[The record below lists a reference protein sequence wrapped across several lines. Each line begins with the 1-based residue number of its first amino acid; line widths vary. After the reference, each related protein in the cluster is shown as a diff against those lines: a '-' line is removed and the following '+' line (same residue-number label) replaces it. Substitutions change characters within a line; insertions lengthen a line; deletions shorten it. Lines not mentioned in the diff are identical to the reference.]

1 MGLDISNPHLEYS
14 HRQTIGAMRRLL
26 RRLWYAIRRSRVEA
40 DLADEMAFHREMT
53 LNDLKARGLSA
64 SDATR
69 AAARAFGS
77 SALAG
82 NQSRDVWIWPWL
94 QDLGQDVR
102 FGARLLWRE
111 RRYSIAAVTALA
123 LGLGATTTAF
133 TFVNS
138 AVFKSLPFA
147 DADRLVWIRTVDA
160 RGRELGV
167 SYTDARDWREA
178 ARTLS
183 HLVISVELPMNVSE
197 ETLPPQR
204 FSGSYVSPDMFDMVG
219 RRPMLGRTFLPED
232 NRFQAPR
239 VAIIAYSVWQSRYG
253 GDPSIVGR
261 AIRIN
266 DVQSTIIGVMPE
278 GFQFPFVGE
287 MWVPLGQ
294 TSGPP
299 DTLDARRGNR
309 GVLIFAFGRLADGIA
324 LAEARAE
331 VSAIAGRLARNFPAT
346 NDGIGVGLEPLDE
359 LYWGG
364 EFGLRRMLVVM
375 MIAVSFVLLMACVNI
390 ANLQLARA
398 IHRSREIA
406 IRSSLGATRWRI
418 VRQLFVESVLLATIA
433 GVVGFFLF
441 LNGVAIFTASV
452 DGMYGFDGPSAFWM
466 KFTVDARVYAFL
478 AIVCLG
484 TSLVFGLAPALH
496 ISKSG
501 SPWFKD
507 GGRTV
512 AGGSHA
518 HRWTAALIVAQ
529 LALTLVLLAGAGLMS
544 RSFVAL
550 YRAGQVL
557 DTSNMI
563 TMQLALGIGK
573 YPQPADIKQ
582 FFRRL
587 DEQLATVRSLSAVT
601 VASDIPMLTVIN
613 ALRQLTIDG
622 RATATNENPPSVAY
636 LYIGPRYFETLK
648 LRLLRGREFTEDDG
662 APGREAA
669 IINERFASMFFPN
682 TDPIGQRIRLVNAA
696 APSTPQPWFTIV
708 GVSPTV
714 PQVIFRG
721 TEEAVAYVALRGEP
735 APHRFVS
742 IIARAEGDRAAIV
755 SALRGSV
762 RAIDPDLPGYY
773 VRTLDEVLATSRWR
787 QSVLGSVFSLVAG
800 IALLLAS
807 IGLYAVTSHG
817 VTERTQE
824 IGIRVALGA
833 RSPQVVWLF
842 ARRTLL
848 QLLIGLFLG
857 LAGAIAVGRA
867 LEQFLVRTPPNDP
880 LALSLVSLLLIAVA
894 TAASVWPATRAA
906 RVDPVVAL
914 RSE

>member
-1 MGLDISNPHLEYS
+1 M
-14 HRQTIGAMRRLL
+14 GAMTRFL
-26 RRLWYAIRRSRVEA
+26 RRVWYAVRRSRIEQ

-53 LNDLKARGLSA
+53 LNDLQARGLSPPDA
-64 SDATR
+64 SR

-77 SALAG
+77 RALAA
-82 NQSRDVWIWPWL
+82 NDSRDVWLWPWL

-102 FGARLLWRE
+102 FGARLLWKE
-111 RRYSIAAVTALA
+111 RRYSFAAVIALA

-133 TFVNS
+133 TFVNG

-147 DADRLVWIRTVDA
+147 DADRLIWIRTVDV

-167 SYTDARDWREA
+167 SYSDARDWREA

-183 HLVISVELPMNVSE
+183 HLVISAELPMNVSE

-204 FSGSYVSPDMFDMVG
+204 FSGSYVSPEMFDMVG
-219 RRPMLGRTFLPED
+219 RQPILGRTFLPED

-239 VAIIAYSVWQSRYG
+239 VAIIAYSVWRSRYG

-261 AIRIN
+261 TLRIN
-266 DVQSTIIGVMPE
+266 DIPSTIVGVMPE
-278 GFQFPFVGE
+278 GFQFPLVGE

-294 TSGPP
+294 TLGPP

-309 GVLIFAFGRLADGIA
+309 GVLIFAFGRLADGVR

-331 VSAIAGRLARNFPAT
+331 LNAIAGRLAHDFPAT
-346 NDGIGVGLEPLDE
+346 NEGIGVGLEPLED

-375 MIAVSFVLLMACVNI
+375 MIAVSFVLLIACVNV
-390 ANLQLARA
+390 ANLLLARA
-398 IHRSREIA
+398 VHRSREIA

-418 VRQLFVESVLLATIA
+418 VRQLLAESVLLAVIA
-433 GVVGFFLF
+433 GVVGFVLF
-441 LNGVAIFTASV
+441 LNGVAIFRVSV
-452 DGMYGFDGPSAFWM
+452 DGMIGVDGPSPFWM
-466 KFTVDARVYAFL
+466 NFSVDARVYAFL
-478 AIVCLG
+478 AIVGLG

-496 ISKSG
+496 VSRNG
-501 SPWFKD
+501 NVWFKD
-507 GGRTV
+507 GGRAV

-529 LALTLVLLAGAGLMS
+529 LALTLVLLAGAGLMT
-544 RSFVAL
+544 RSFIAL

-573 YPQPADIKQ
+573 YPQPDDIKQ

-587 DEQLATVRSLSAVT
+587 DERLTTVRSLSAVT

-622 RATATNENPPSVAY
+622 RATAPNENRPSVAY
-636 LYIGPRYFETLK
+636 LYIGPRYFDTLK
-648 LRLLRGREFTEDDG
+648 LRLLRGREFNEDDG

-669 IINERFASMFFPN
+669 IVNQRFASMFFSDA
-682 TDPIGQRIRLVNAA
+682 DPIGQRIRLVNAA
-696 APSTPQPWFTIV
+696 APSAPQPWFTIV
-708 GVSPTV
+708 GVAPTV

-721 TEEAVAYVALRGEP
+721 TEEPVVYVALRGEP

-755 SALRGSV
+755 SALRESV

-773 VRTLDEVLATSRWR
+773 VRTLDEVLANSRSR
-787 QSVLGSVFSLVAG
+787 QSMLGSVFALVAG

-807 IGLYAVTSHG
+807 IGLYAVTEHG

-842 ARRTLL
+842 VRRTLL
-848 QLLIGLFLG
+848 QVVIGLFLG

-867 LEQFLVRTPPNDP
+867 LEQFLVRTPPTDP
-880 LALSLVSLLLIAVA
+880 LALGVVSVLLIAVA

-914 RSE
+914 RYE